1 MKQVLV
7 RNLADETVAA
17 YKQAA
22 RDNGRSL
29 EAELRDAIERGRPKQ
44 RLSPEQLRSLVAQ
57 LHEATPESAAS
68 VDSTRLIR
76 EDRDAR

>member
-29 EAELRDAIERGRPKQ
+29 EAELRDVIERGRPKQ
-44 RLSPEQLRSLVAQ
+44 RLSPEQLRSLVSH
-57 LHEATPESAAS
+57 LHALTPDSAALI
-68 VDSTRLIR
+68 DSTALIR